1 MNALRLV
8 VLTLLFTGSSLL
20 GADAEPSTTT
30 SAATWHAQS
39 LGQALLYTFIFAAS
53 GIIIA
58 ILGYKL
64 FDFFTPGDLHKEI
77 VEKQNVAAAVVAGAV
92 VLGIC
97 LIIAAAMMS

>member
-8 VLTLLFTGSSLL
+8 VLTLMFTGPSLMA
-20 GADAEPSTTT
+20 ADAESSTTA
-30 SAATWHAQS
+30 SWHAQT

-58 ILGYKL
+58 IAGYKL

-77 VEKQNVAAAVVAGAV
+77 VEKQNVAAAIVAGAV

-97 LIIAAAMMS
+97 LIIAAAMIS

>member
-8 VLTLLFTGSSLL
+8 VLTLLFTGPSLL
-20 GADAEPSTTT
+20 AADAESATT
-30 SAATWHAQS
+30 STWHAQT

-58 ILGYKL
+58 IAGYKL
-64 FDFFTPGDLHKEI
+64 FDFFTPGELHKEI
-77 VEKQNVAAAVVAGAV
+77 VDKQNVAAAIVAGAV

-97 LIIAAAMMS
+97 LIIAAAMIS